1 VFDALKNLGGLGELM
16 KQGRALKE
24 KMKSIQEE
32 MGRKEISA
40 DVGDGRVTATVNGKF
55 ELLKVRIDKAK
66 IDTSNTELMEDL
78 ITAAI
83 RAAQA
88 KAAEYMKQEMEK
100 AAADM
105 GLPPGLL
112 S

>member
-40 DVGDGRVTATVNGKF
+40 DVGDGRVTATVNGK
-55 ELLKVRIDKAK
+55 L
-66 IDTSNTELMEDL
+66 
-78 ITAAI
+78 
-83 RAAQA
+83 
-88 KAAEYMKQEMEK
+88 
-100 AAADM
+100 
-105 GLPPGLL
+105 
-112 S
+112 

>member
-1 VFDALKNLGGLGELM
+1 MFDALKNLGGLGELM
-16 KQGRALKE
+16 KQGRLMKE
-24 KMKSIQEE
+24 KMAAMQEE
-32 MGRKEISA
+32 FGRKEITA
-40 DVGDGRVTATVNGKF
+40 DSGDGRVTATVNGRL
-55 ELLKVRIDKAK
+55 ELLQIRIDQSKV
-66 IDTSNTELMEDL
+66 DTSNVDLLANL
-78 ITAAI
+78 ITTAV

-88 KAAEYMKQEMEK
+88 RAAEYMKQEMEK